1 VSYVERSSSTATWIK
16 PALMA
21 ALGFAFSLV
30 GFFVARNESY
40 IRIRGDF
47 EELAARR
54 LAKLQDTI
62 NVHVTLL
69 RSIAGFYAASNFVER
84 DEFTTFI
91 REQPLAQFGHPILE
105 WVPRVPPSQ
114 RPALETQVHGQG
126 LSTFHIWPVVAESET
141 TPDYFPVL
149 YVEPLAPNESL
160 LGYDIA
166 SDPERRMALEQAR
179 DSGEVAATGR
189 VQLRQAEADEP
200 ALMIAYPIYNSKS
213 VPETVEGRRA
223 ALDGFALGTFR
234 IHQLIETSIFS
245 DGPAWQ
251 DTYVWDDAI
260 VPPEPRLLYFH
271 ASRARKEPAQP
282 LPEAQILSGYH
293 WQGTMDVPGRK
304 WTVVVR
310 PAPGLF
316 PWWGDW
322 TAWVTLVFGLVLT
335 FLVTAYEWSRTAH
348 MRRIEGLAAD
358 LSQSHARLKKEI
370 AEREEM
376 EERLRQ
382 SQKVEAVGHL
392 TGGVAHDFNNLL
404 TIIIGGLE
412 ILEEKLG
419 GDGTV
424 LPHVRSAMSAA
435 VRGAALT
442 QRLLAFARRQVLD
455 PEILDVNF
463 AVIVM
468 QDLLQRTLGKSVQ
481 IRTDLAKPLW
491 PAVADR
497 NQVESALLNL
507 AVNARDAMPE
517 GGVLTIETENLTV
530 DAEFARRTGDL
541 TPGDYV
547 MLAVS
552 DTGCG
557 MSPETLKRAIEPFFT
572 TKERGKGTGLGLS
585 SVFGFAKQ
593 SGGHLKLYSQPG
605 RGTTVRLFLPR
616 SRGMMVGQADRDGE
630 TAGPRGGET
639 VLVVEDDPY
648 VRGVAVAHLIDHG
661 YHVLEADTIEQA
673 LVLIEASTGGVDLL
687 LTDMSLAGSTD
698 DHNLAA
704 RASERIPWI
713 KVLYMSG
720 FTDTAIVKEGQLETG
735 VHFLQKPFRKS
746 ALLRAIREVLDAA

>member
-1 VSYVERSSSTATWIK
+1 
-16 PALMA
+16 MA
-21 ALGFAFSLV
+21 ALGLALSLI

-40 IRIRGDF
+40 IRIQGDF

-54 LAKLQDTI
+54 LVKLQDTI

-84 DEFTTFI
+84 DEFATFI

-105 WVPRVPPSQ
+105 WVPRVSPNQ
-114 RPALETQVHGQG
+114 RPALETQVRGQG
-126 LSTFHIWPVVAESET
+126 LSTFHIWPVVAESEN

-149 YVEPLAPNESL
+149 YAEPLAPDESL

-166 SDPERRMALEQAR
+166 SDPPRRAALERAR
-179 DSGEVAATGR
+179 DSGEAAATGR
-189 VQLRQAEADEP
+189 IQMVQAEGNEP
-200 ALMIAYPIYNSKS
+200 ALMIAYPIYKSKS

-234 IHQLIETSIFS
+234 IRQLIETSIFS
-245 DGPAWQ
+245 NSPAWQ
-251 DTYVWDDAI
+251 DTYVWDDAAI
-260 VPPEPRLLYFH
+260 PPEPQLLYFH
-271 ASRARKEPAQP
+271 ASRAHKESAQP

-293 WQGTMDVPGRK
+293 WKGTMDVPGRK

-322 TAWVTLVFGLVLT
+322 TAWVTFAFGLVLT
-335 FLVTAYEWSRTAH
+335 ILVTAYGWSRTKY
-348 MRRIEGLAAD
+348 MRRIEALAAD
-358 LSQSHARLKKEI
+358 VSESHARLEKEI

-382 SQKVEAVGHL
+382 SQKVEAVGQL

-412 ILEEKLG
+412 ILEEKLS

-442 QRLLAFARRQVLD
+442 QRLLAFARRQILD
-455 PEILDVNF
+455 PEILDINF
-463 AVIVM
+463 VIIVM
-468 QDLLQRTLGKSVQ
+468 QDLLQRTLGKSIQ
-481 IRTDLAKPLW
+481 IRTVMAKPLW

-530 DAEFARRTGDL
+530 DEEFARRTGDL

-547 MLAVS
+547 VLTVS

-585 SVFGFAKQ
+585 GVFGFAKQ
-593 SGGHLKLYSQPG
+593 SSGHLKLYSQPG

-616 SRGMMVGQADRDGE
+616 SRGLAVGRADLDGDL
-630 TAGPRGGET
+630 AGPGGPEA
-639 VLVVEDDPY
+639 VLVAEDAPY
-648 VRGVAVAHLIDHG
+648 GRKI
-661 YHVLEADTIEQA
+661 
-673 LVLIEASTGGVDLL
+673 AS
-687 LTDMSLAGSTD
+687 S
-698 DHNLAA
+698 
-704 RASERIPWI
+704 
-713 KVLYMSG
+713 
-720 FTDTAIVKEGQLETG
+720 
-735 VHFLQKPFRKS
+735 
-746 ALLRAIREVLDAA
+746 